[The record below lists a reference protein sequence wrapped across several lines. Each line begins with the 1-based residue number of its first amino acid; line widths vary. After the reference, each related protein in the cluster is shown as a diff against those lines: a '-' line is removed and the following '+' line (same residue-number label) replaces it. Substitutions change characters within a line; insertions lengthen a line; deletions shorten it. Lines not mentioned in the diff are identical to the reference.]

1 MATVLAVRSEV
12 TGKRPIK
19 LTPKMQG
26 AGGLG
31 TRLSGGVKKRKA
43 VGGRLITK
51 ARKDGASEHVDD
63 NDDVDDVA
71 GNTGIDNA
79 SAAAADPSSGAGDAA
94 PLGVQVHADDFSDEE
109 HDEEEERTK
118 LQTEKQV
125 LTVTLIS
132 CAAGDGRQDTLN
144 NITERDGASL
154 PSQSPAGSPLEGVAA
169 ASDQA
174 ANGRLAELERTTQQ
188 QSQLISSLLLQLN
201 NGSCSLE
208 RGAVGHASGS
218 PSTNGTPRSAPTSQ
232 QAHVATPEREM
243 LQRLTSNRASPAVP
257 RKRKYPTMKNNGNVC
272 DVVLHTSLSGIP
284 LRDQIL
290 MRQLPSYGKAW
301 NSTCSSRMLICHVSK
316 FPNLPILFRIPMYQK
331 KMELAVVVAFFRQPD
346 DVTSVY
352 PSESVVMRCLIGVWG
367 ESKAAALVAVMTY
380 CVARA
385 GASTRKQSDWRA
397 RISMNGRRNFADA
410 YGLVCEAN
418 PRLKFDYSELICDE
432 ERTPTQVYN
441 LESKG
446 GIPLVKPLEKGGL
459 LIWHFAEG
467 TMRPFGTALF
477 DIIVRNAFQKG
488 AGGSATVVKAYH
500 IAYLLYL
507 SPFEFS
513 LGESGGSLQLA
524 VMSGT
529 IKWPHPPLSASSFPS
544 PNLPSFLLLPIF
556 PPPPPLPLLPAL
568 FPRPFLPIPSRLF
581 SSPFPNPRY
590 GQSPFEFSLGE
601 SGGSLQLAVEYS
613 VVHHKARGKRIP
625 TDADVNAA
633 DIACYH
639 RKVKAAIRKT
649 LEESPDDQLP
659 AWSEQYQGWVF
670 GPTET
675 VVISGSGFPDLVPDG
690 ADPDAAEKKAVALLF
705 EYAQVE
711 PEKGKKKKTGSN
723 NSDATMERDLLD
735 DVGLGAG
742 LAGALRPAAGAA
754 STSGS
759 AAIRAAVRQR
769 LVAVTQRVAG
779 LNENVSALSGMVT
792 DLHGALSNALDD
804 ALNSALNGA
813 VNDALNGGLNDGGVR
828 GGVVGNLANLL
839 PQPAGM
845 LRAVLTSCN
854 GLLSLQAGAADIQI
868 LKIGSDYMVTYY
880 LFVGGV
886 TKAPDSQAI
895 FKGNACGT
903 AVASAALA
911 LLGTW
916 VPMSPVSWSLANVVR
931 ASAADVA
938 DVLALIQG
946 ITNDDLFLGFSG
958 ADVALS
964 GRTMGGR
971 V

>member
-1 MATVLAVRSEV
+1 
-12 TGKRPIK
+12 
-19 LTPKMQG
+19 MQG

-43 VGGRLITK
+43 VGGRLIPK

-154 PSQSPAGSPLEGVAA
+154 PSQSPAGSPMEGVAA

-188 QSQLISSLLLQLN
+188 QSLLISSLLLQLN

-208 RGAVGHASGS
+208 RGAMGPASG
-218 PSTNGTPRSAPTSQ
+218 
-232 QAHVATPEREM
+232 
-243 LQRLTSNRASPAVP
+243 
-257 RKRKYPTMKNNGNVC
+257 
-272 DVVLHTSLSGIP
+272 
-284 LRDQIL
+284 
-290 MRQLPSYGKAW
+290 
-301 NSTCSSRMLICHVSK
+301 
-316 FPNLPILFRIPMYQK
+316 
-331 KMELAVVVAFFRQPD
+331 
-346 DVTSVY
+346 
-352 PSESVVMRCLIGVWG
+352 
-367 ESKAAALVAVMTY
+367 KAAALVAVMTY

-410 YGLVCEAN
+410 FGLPCEAN
-418 PRLKFDYSELICDE
+418 PRLKFDYSELVCDE

-441 LESKG
+441 LESEG

-459 LIWHFAEG
+459 LRWHFAED

-507 SPFEFS
+507 
-513 LGESGGSLQLA
+513 
-524 VMSGT
+524 
-529 IKWPHPPLSASSFPS
+529 
-544 PNLPSFLLLPIF
+544 
-556 PPPPPLPLLPAL
+556 
-568 FPRPFLPIPSRLF
+568 
-581 SSPFPNPRY
+581 
-590 GQSPFEFSLGE
+590 
-601 SGGSLQLAVEYS
+601 VEYS

-633 DIACYH
+633 DIASYH

-735 DVGLGAG
+735 DVG
-742 LAGALRPAAGAA
+742 
-754 STSGS
+754 
-759 AAIRAAVRQR
+759 
-769 LVAVTQRVAG
+769 
-779 LNENVSALSGMVT
+779 EWE
-792 DLHGALSNALDD
+792 D
-804 ALNSALNGA
+804 AE
-813 VNDALNGGLNDGGVR
+813 
-828 GGVVGNLANLL
+828 
-839 PQPAGM
+839 
-845 LRAVLTSCN
+845 
-854 GLLSLQAGAADIQI
+854 
-868 LKIGSDYMVTYY
+868 
-880 LFVGGV
+880 
-886 TKAPDSQAI
+886 DS
-895 FKGNACGT
+895 
-903 AVASAALA
+903 V
-911 LLGTW
+911 
-916 VPMSPVSWSLANVVR
+916 
-931 ASAADVA
+931 
-938 DVLALIQG
+938 
-946 ITNDDLFLGFSG
+946 
-958 ADVALS
+958 
-964 GRTMGGR
+964 
-971 V
+971 

>member
-1 MATVLAVRSEV
+1 MATVLDVRSEV

-118 LQTEKQV
+118 LQTEKQ
-125 LTVTLIS
+125 
-132 CAAGDGRQDTLN
+132 GDGRQDTLN

-208 RGAVGHASGS
+208 RGAMGHASGS

-243 LQRLTSNRASPAVP
+243 LQRPTSNRASPVVP

-301 NSTCSSRMLICHVSK
+301 N
-316 FPNLPILFRIPMYQK
+316 K

-410 YGLVCEAN
+410 YGLACEAN

-500 IAYLLYL
+500 IAYLLYGQSPFEFSL
-507 SPFEFS
+507 GESGGSLQLAMMSGTIKWPHPPLPAASCPLPLPLPSPFSHFIFSSSLLNPRYGQSPFEFS

-711 PEKGKKKKTGSN
+711 PEKGKKKKTGSI

-735 DVGLGAG
+735 DVG
-742 LAGALRPAAGAA
+742 
-754 STSGS
+754 
-759 AAIRAAVRQR
+759 
-769 LVAVTQRVAG
+769 
-779 LNENVSALSGMVT
+779 EWE
-792 DLHGALSNALDD
+792 D
-804 ALNSALNGA
+804 AE
-813 VNDALNGGLNDGGVR
+813 D
-828 GGVVGNLANLL
+828 
-839 PQPAGM
+839 
-845 LRAVLTSCN
+845 
-854 GLLSLQAGAADIQI
+854 SL
-868 LKIGSDYMVTYY
+868 
-880 LFVGGV
+880 
-886 TKAPDSQAI
+886 
-895 FKGNACGT
+895 
-903 AVASAALA
+903 
-911 LLGTW
+911 
-916 VPMSPVSWSLANVVR
+916 
-931 ASAADVA
+931 
-938 DVLALIQG
+938 
-946 ITNDDLFLGFSG
+946 
-958 ADVALS
+958 
-964 GRTMGGR
+964 
-971 V
+971 